1 MTDYST
7 IVAHVEDRPG
17 VLARVASLFRRRGF
31 NIESLTVGK
40 ADEPGLSRMTIV
52 VEGGAGTVA
61 QVERQLFKLIDV
73 VSVVDI
79 SNQPVIDREMSLI
92 KVSCLPAQLV
102 EVGELVKA
110 FRADIVDVGPQSII
124 VQVLGDGRESCRGPG
139 GACCAPTASWRWSAP
154 AGWPWCAAAPASPR
168 PSVPASSRRRP
179 RGRSSA
185 VARRAPCPSPAT
197 SRIWIVRW
205 RSATGPKRLL
215 SCRKNLWLRHRAN
228 WRWASC
234 WASRFARDYQGVL
247 LPPVSRARSRQNWER
262 RYATRLRSRST
273 SSAS

>member
-52 VEGGAGTVA
+52 VEGGADTVA

-124 VQVLGDGRESCRGPG
+124 VQVLGDGRKVEALEAMLRPYGILEMVRTGRVAMVRGLCTSKPAPISPG
-139 GACCAPTASWRWSAP
+139 EQQAE
-154 AGWPWCAAAPASPR
+154 AARAQLG
-168 PSVPASSRRRP
+168 RRP
-179 RGRSSA
+179 EGA
-185 VARRAPCPSPAT
+185 LPF
-197 SRIWIVRW
+197 
-205 RSATGPKRLL
+205 
-215 SCRKNLWLRHRAN
+215 
-228 WRWASC
+228 AS
-234 WASRFARDYQGVL
+234 D
-247 LPPVSRARSRQNWER
+247 
-262 RYATRLRSRST
+262 
-273 SSAS
+273 

>member
-79 SNQPVIDREMSLI
+79 SGQPVIDREMSLI
-92 KVSCLPAQLV
+92 KVACRPAQLV

-124 VQVLGDGRESCRGPG
+124 VQVLGDGRKVEALEAMLRPYGILEMVRTGRVAMVRGP
-139 GACCAPTASWRWSAP
+139 CTSKPAPISPGEQQAE
-154 AGWPWCAAAPASPR
+154 AARAQLG
-168 PSVPASSRRRP
+168 RRP
-179 RGRSSA
+179 EGA
-185 VARRAPCPSPAT
+185 LPFT
-197 SRIWIVRW
+197 S
-205 RSATGPKRLL
+205 
-215 SCRKNLWLRHRAN
+215 
-228 WRWASC
+228 
-234 WASRFARDYQGVL
+234 D
-247 LPPVSRARSRQNWER
+247 
-262 RYATRLRSRST
+262 
-273 SSAS
+273 

>member
-79 SNQPVIDREMSLI
+79 SNQPVIDRELSLI
-92 KVSCLPAQLV
+92 KVSCRPAQLV

-110 FRADIVDVGPQSII
+110 FRADIVDVAPQSII
-124 VQVLGDGRESCRGPG
+124 VQVLGDGRKVEALEAMLRPYGILEMVRTGRVAMVRGLCTSKPAPISPG
-139 GACCAPTASWRWSAP
+139 EQQAE
-154 AGWPWCAAAPASPR
+154 AARAQLG
-168 PSVPASSRRRP
+168 RRP
-179 RGRSSA
+179 EGA
-185 VARRAPCPSPAT
+185 LPF
-197 SRIWIVRW
+197 
-205 RSATGPKRLL
+205 
-215 SCRKNLWLRHRAN
+215 
-228 WRWASC
+228 AS
-234 WASRFARDYQGVL
+234 D
-247 LPPVSRARSRQNWER
+247 
-262 RYATRLRSRST
+262 
-273 SSAS
+273 

>member
-79 SNQPVIDREMSLI
+79 SDQPVIDREMSLI
-92 KVSCLPAQLV
+92 KVSCRPAQLV

-110 FRADIVDVGPQSII
+110 FRADIVDVGPQSVI
-124 VQVLGDGRESCRGPG
+124 VQVLGDGRKVEALEAMLRPYGILEMVRTGRVAMVRGLCTSKPSPISPG
-139 GACCAPTASWRWSAP
+139 EQRAE
-154 AGWPWCAAAPASPR
+154 AARAQLG
-168 PSVPASSRRRP
+168 RRP
-179 RGRSSA
+179 EGA
-185 VARRAPCPSPAT
+185 LPF
-197 SRIWIVRW
+197 
-205 RSATGPKRLL
+205 
-215 SCRKNLWLRHRAN
+215 
-228 WRWASC
+228 AS
-234 WASRFARDYQGVL
+234 D
-247 LPPVSRARSRQNWER
+247 
-262 RYATRLRSRST
+262 
-273 SSAS
+273 

>member
-52 VEGGAGTVA
+52 VEGGADTVA

-124 VQVLGDGRESCRGPG
+124 VQVLGDGRKVEALEAMLRPYGILEMVRTGRVAMVRGP
-139 GACCAPTASWRWSAP
+139 CTSKPAPISPGEQEAE
-154 AGWPWCAAAPASPR
+154 AARAQLG
-168 PSVPASSRRRP
+168 RRP
-179 RGRSSA
+179 EGA
-185 VARRAPCPSPAT
+185 LPF
-197 SRIWIVRW
+197 
-205 RSATGPKRLL
+205 
-215 SCRKNLWLRHRAN
+215 
-228 WRWASC
+228 AS
-234 WASRFARDYQGVL
+234 D
-247 LPPVSRARSRQNWER
+247 
-262 RYATRLRSRST
+262 
-273 SSAS
+273 

>member
-79 SNQPVIDREMSLI
+79 SDQPVIDRELSLI
-92 KVSCLPAQLV
+92 KVSCRPAQLV

-124 VQVLGDGRESCRGPG
+124 VQVLGDGRKVEALEAMLRPYGILEMVRTGRVAMVRGLCTSKPAPISPG
-139 GACCAPTASWRWSAP
+139 EQQAEAARAQLGRHPEGALPFAS
-154 AGWPWCAAAPASPR
+154 
-168 PSVPASSRRRP
+168 
-179 RGRSSA
+179 
-185 VARRAPCPSPAT
+185 
-197 SRIWIVRW
+197 
-205 RSATGPKRLL
+205 
-215 SCRKNLWLRHRAN
+215 
-228 WRWASC
+228 
-234 WASRFARDYQGVL
+234 D
-247 LPPVSRARSRQNWER
+247 
-262 RYATRLRSRST
+262 
-273 SSAS
+273 

>member
-79 SNQPVIDREMSLI
+79 SDQPVIDREMSLI
-92 KVSCLPAQLV
+92 KVACQPPQLV

-124 VQVLGDGRESCRGPG
+124 VQVLGDGRKVEALEAMLRPYGILEMVRTGRVAMVRGP
-139 GACCAPTASWRWSAP
+139 CTSKPAPISPGEQQAE
-154 AGWPWCAAAPASPR
+154 AARAQLG
-168 PSVPASSRRRP
+168 RRP
-179 RGRSSA
+179 EGA
-185 VARRAPCPSPAT
+185 LPF
-197 SRIWIVRW
+197 
-205 RSATGPKRLL
+205 
-215 SCRKNLWLRHRAN
+215 
-228 WRWASC
+228 AS
-234 WASRFARDYQGVL
+234 D
-247 LPPVSRARSRQNWER
+247 
-262 RYATRLRSRST
+262 
-273 SSAS
+273 

>member
-79 SNQPVIDREMSLI
+79 SDQPVIDRELSLI
-92 KVSCLPAQLV
+92 KVSCRPAQLV

-124 VQVLGDGRESCRGPG
+124 VQVLGDGRKVEALEAMLRPYGILEMVRTGRVAMVRGPRTSKP
-139 GACCAPTASWRWSAP
+139 APISLDEHEAE
-154 AGWPWCAAAPASPR
+154 AARAQLG
-168 PSVPASSRRRP
+168 RRP
-179 RGRSSA
+179 EGA
-185 VARRAPCPSPAT
+185 LPF
-197 SRIWIVRW
+197 
-205 RSATGPKRLL
+205 
-215 SCRKNLWLRHRAN
+215 
-228 WRWASC
+228 AS
-234 WASRFARDYQGVL
+234 D
-247 LPPVSRARSRQNWER
+247 
-262 RYATRLRSRST
+262 
-273 SSAS
+273 

>member
-92 KVSCLPAQLV
+92 KVACQPPQLV

-124 VQVLGDGRESCRGPG
+124 VQVLGDGRKVEALEAMLRPYGILEMVRTGRVAMVRGP
-139 GACCAPTASWRWSAP
+139 CTSKPAPISPGEQQAE
-154 AGWPWCAAAPASPR
+154 AARAQLG
-168 PSVPASSRRRP
+168 RRP
-179 RGRSSA
+179 EGA
-185 VARRAPCPSPAT
+185 LPF
-197 SRIWIVRW
+197 
-205 RSATGPKRLL
+205 
-215 SCRKNLWLRHRAN
+215 
-228 WRWASC
+228 AS
-234 WASRFARDYQGVL
+234 D
-247 LPPVSRARSRQNWER
+247 
-262 RYATRLRSRST
+262 
-273 SSAS
+273 

>member
-52 VEGGAGTVA
+52 VEGGADTVL

-79 SNQPVIDREMSLI
+79 SEQPMLDREMSLI
-92 KVSCLPAQLV
+92 KVACRPPQLV

-110 FRADIVDVGPQSII
+110 FRADIVDVGPETVI
-124 VQVLGDGRESCRGPG
+124 VQVLGDAGKVEALEEMLRPYGVLEMVRTGRVAMVRGGRTSKPSPISPHEHD
-139 GACCAPTASWRWSAP
+139 AE
-154 AGWPWCAAAPASPR
+154 AARAQLG
-168 PSVPASSRRRP
+168 RRP
-179 RGRSSA
+179 EGA
-185 VARRAPCPSPAT
+185 LPFT
-197 SRIWIVRW
+197 S
-205 RSATGPKRLL
+205 
-215 SCRKNLWLRHRAN
+215 
-228 WRWASC
+228 
-234 WASRFARDYQGVL
+234 D
-247 LPPVSRARSRQNWER
+247 
-262 RYATRLRSRST
+262 
-273 SSAS
+273 

>member
-1 MTDYST
+1 M
-7 IVAHVEDRPG
+7 
-17 VLARVASLFRRRGF
+17 LARVASLFRRRGF

-92 KVSCLPAQLV
+92 KVACQPPQLV

-124 VQVLGDGRESCRGPG
+124 VQVLGDGRKVEALEAMLRPYGILEMVRTGRVAMVRGPLHQQARAHQSRRAAG
-139 GACCAPTASWRWSAP
+139 GGR
-154 AGWPWCAAAPASPR
+154 AGAAR
-168 PSVPASSRRRP
+168 PSPGGRPALHQRLAPQPPPGRSRRAKP
-179 RGRSSA
+179 R
-185 VARRAPCPSPAT
+185 V
-197 SRIWIVRW
+197 
-205 RSATGPKRLL
+205 
-215 SCRKNLWLRHRAN
+215 
-228 WRWASC
+228 
-234 WASRFARDYQGVL
+234 
-247 LPPVSRARSRQNWER
+247 
-262 RYATRLRSRST
+262 
-273 SSAS
+273 

>member
-92 KVSCLPAQLV
+92 KVSCQPPQLV

-124 VQVLGDGRESCRGPG
+124 VQVLGDGRKVEALEAMLRPYGILEMVRTGRVAMVRGP
-139 GACCAPTASWRWSAP
+139 CTSKPAPISPGEQQAE
-154 AGWPWCAAAPASPR
+154 AARAQLG
-168 PSVPASSRRRP
+168 RRP
-179 RGRSSA
+179 EGA
-185 VARRAPCPSPAT
+185 LPFT
-197 SRIWIVRW
+197 S
-205 RSATGPKRLL
+205 
-215 SCRKNLWLRHRAN
+215 
-228 WRWASC
+228 
-234 WASRFARDYQGVL
+234 D
-247 LPPVSRARSRQNWER
+247 
-262 RYATRLRSRST
+262 
-273 SSAS
+273 